1 MKIINVLFALII
13 AVGLFLPFNYPV
25 KADTLD
31 ILVAA
36 STDDVS
42 AYGTGAISD
51 GLTYLS
57 MGLSGTTQ
65 SVGMRFRGV
74 TIPNGA
80 VVSTAYIIFTAYED
94 DSADTVRIKLSAEQ
108 SETAATFSTYA
119 DFTGRTLTTAQVD
132 WDFTTNWATGLAY
145 NSGEIKTVIQELVND
160 YAGLSSADIVLF
172 AKDDGSDVGARRLSK
187 SYDLTTTACPKL
199 HIEYTIPSCALTGT
213 VTTALETDIV
223 TGGKVITLTLTDDT
237 WVAAGGVF
245 DAIRDDIISGMDS
258 AQSEAGGWD
267 AQYKANAAAYVA
279 NVVRTSGTVVTVT
292 MSALAGYVITANETI
307 TVTIP
312 AAAVTSGLAIVASPT
327 FTITNISVT
336 TVTTQAVSAV
346 AVTTAT
352 GNGNVTDDGGSTI
365 TERGTVIAVT
375 ANPTTADTKD
385 TSAGTTGA
393 FTTTIAA
400 LTKGTTYHVRAYA
413 INAIGT
419 SYGADVEFTT
429 IDDPTI
435 STIAAS
441 LITSATA
448 RLNSQVT
455 FDGVTGGGEACTVTF
470 VYAAGS
476 PYADYAAV
484 LGAAGS
490 VEVAAAGTWTAGQ
503 FPNYDVAGLT
513 VGTLYSFAVKVVNST
528 TTVAYGSVLT
538 FTTSTGISDASTLTA
553 IPTATTVSLAW
564 VKGLGSGYTLV
575 RYSASGYPATTAD
588 GTFAYL
594 GVGNSYM
601 LTGLTPGTSYYFSAW
616 GKTGALY
623 SAGYVTAMATTLAFD
638 TAVST
643 GAIEAPPT
651 NSWWNQTPS
660 TTKVSSIPMISGL
673 VSANATAYAIPE
685 ASLWYFLWVLFSV
698 GIGVFI
704 YSKSGNNLPMS
715 LGAQALL
722 FALGAV
728 LGLVMLWI
736 MVLFMIIGAGF
747 SLWGDRR

>member
-1 MKIINVLFALII
+1 VQ
-13 AVGLFLPFNYPV
+13 
-25 KADTLD
+25 ADTLD
-31 ILVAA
+31 ILVVA
-36 STDDVS
+36 STDDCYVD
-42 AYGTGAISD
+42 APPNLIS
-51 GLTYLS
+51 LT
-57 MGLSGTTQ
+57 
-65 SVGMRFRGV
+65 SVTMVFGNAFNTYSSGMRFRSV

-80 VVSTAYIIFTAYED
+80 VVTTAYIIFTAYND
-94 DSADTVRIKLSAEQ
+94 TSNDTVRIKLSAEQ

-119 DFTGRTLTTAQVD
+119 DFAGRTLTTAQVD
-132 WDFTTNWATGLAY
+132 WDFTDNWIIGGTY

-172 AKDDGSDVGARRLSK
+172 AKDDGSDAYAYRPPK
-187 SYDLTTTACPKL
+187 SYDLTTASCPKL

-292 MSALAGYVITANETI
+292 MSALAGYVITADETI
-307 TVTIP
+307 TATIP
-312 AAAVTSGLAIVASPT
+312 AAAVTSGLVIVATPT
-327 FTITNISVT
+327 FTITNLSGA
-336 TVTTQAVSAV
+336 TVTTQSVSAIT
-346 AVTTAT
+346 ATTAT
-352 GNGNVTDDGGSTI
+352 GNGNVTSDGGSTI
-365 TERGTVIAVT
+365 TERGTVIAVA

-385 TSAGTTGA
+385 TSAGTTGV
-393 FTTTIAA
+393 FTTTIAG
-400 LTKGTTYHVRAYA
+400 LTKGTLYHVRAYA

-429 IDDPTI
+429 IGDPTI

-441 LITSATA
+441 LVSSTTA

-455 FDGVTGGGEACTVTF
+455 FDGKVGGGEACTVTF

-503 FPNYDVAGLT
+503 FPLYDTSGLT
-513 VGTLYSFAVKVVNST
+513 LGTLYSFSVKVVNST

-575 RYSASGYPATTAD
+575 RYSASAYPATTAD
-588 GTFAYL
+588 GTAAYL

-623 SAGYVTAMATTLAFD
+623 SAGYVTALATTLAFD
-638 TAVST
+638 TATST
-643 GAIEAPPT
+643 GTIEAPPS

-660 TTKVSSIPMISGL
+660 TTKVSNIPMISGL

-698 GIGVFI
+698 GVGVFI

-747 SLWGDRR
+747 ALWGDRR